1 MNYGDLIRDAI
12 RITWHNRF
20 LWFFGFFVGLGSG
33 GGGGGGGT
41 GGGGGDFD
49 EQSSAEIASISPLA
63 AQQGAFDN
71 VFLIIALIG
80 LGLLILL
87 VFFVLYVVSQGGLTE
102 SVAAIERGEA
112 RRFSST
118 WRAGARYFW
127 RVLGQ
132 VLLFVGIV
140 LGLLLAGGIPIALLV
155 GGAFLTDSTA
165 FQVLAIAVAVAL
177 AIALL
182 IVIFIP
188 LAIVRQFARRE
199 LVVQGASVLGSVG
212 TGYRLFRRN
221 IGRSLLVWLIQLG
234 IMLGAGIALII
245 ALLIVGLVFFLPTIF
260 LAVSGY
266 TTAAI
271 VAGVVAGLI
280 LLPVFIVAVAIL
292 GTFNHSYWTL
302 SYLRLAAGRGQ
313 PG

>member
-12 RITWHNRF
+12 RITWHNRY
-20 LWFFGFFVGLGSG
+20 LWFFGFFVGLSSG

-41 GGGGGDFD
+41 GGGGDFD

-63 AQQGAFDN
+63 AQQGLFESA
-71 VFLIIALIG
+71 
-80 LGLLILL
+80 LLIVALVVVLVIFL
-87 VFFVLYVVSQGGLTE
+87 VFFALYVVSQGGLTE
-102 SVAAIERGEA
+102 SVTAIERGEA

-118 WRAGARYFW
+118 WRVGTRFFW

-140 LGLLLAGGIPIALLV
+140 IELLLAGGIPIGLLA
-155 GGAFLTDSTA
+155 GAFATDYTA
-165 FQVLAIAVAVAL
+165 FQVMVVAVPL

-199 LVVQGASVLGSVG
+199 LVVRGVGVLGSAG
-212 TGYRLFRRN
+212 TGYRLFRRH

-245 ALLIVGLVFFLPTIF
+245 ALLIVGVVIFLPTII
-260 LAVSGY
+260 LAVTGY

-271 VAGVVAGLI
+271 IAGVVAGLI
-280 LLPVFIVAVAIL
+280 LLPLLIVATAIL

-302 SYLRLAAGRGQ
+302 AYLRLADTSPRVR
-313 PG
+313 